1 MSNLPEET
9 TKITIFLNN
18 GEIHHGDVYVGS
30 GWVSSVESFWRY
42 IGDNKYFKD
51 ENGFFY
57 PLTTI
62 SKMKDMTTSELKQYL
77 RDNKINNILDK

>member
-1 MSNLPEET
+1 MSNLPEES
-9 TKITIFLNN
+9 TKITIFFNN
-18 GEIHHGDVYVGS
+18 GEIHHGDLYTPS
-30 GWVSSVESFWRY
+30 GRVSSAESFWRY

-51 ENGFFY
+51 DNGFFY
-57 PLTTI
+57 PLTSI